1 MSVTS
6 LGAEATCGTLT
17 CNKLNAKAGGGDIH
31 KITGDLEVTGDL
43 IVDGS
48 TTFTNKSVNDEF
60 ELKAFTGGS
69 GEVGMLLNDNTNK
82 WRIEAY
88 APTNQLEFSVD
99 TGGGS
104 ELTIATFNTTGG
116 CTIPAA
122 TLNLAS
128 TTPPTPA
135 AAVPSTH
142 KFAIT
147 IDNVVYELLLNKP
160 P

>member
-1 MSVTS
+1 M
-6 LGAEATCGTLT
+6 
-17 CNKLNAKAGGGDIH
+17 I
-31 KITGDLEVTGDL
+31 IL
-43 IVDGS
+43 ING
-48 TTFTNKSVNDEF
+48 
-60 ELKAFTGGS
+60 
-69 GEVGMLLNDNTNK
+69 
-82 WRIEAY
+82 RIEAY